1 MRHALPALLRR
12 VVFLLAL
19 LVPLATRPAL
29 AADLNVYESRSY
41 NIHTNLSPDEAR
53 EFGVHM
59 DLIFREYTDRFS
71 VLRGNE
77 RDKKNLYLL
86 RTRQNYVDTL
96 AGFGINGS
104 NSGGMYFFGPRGSG
118 LATWTEGLT
127 RDQVFSTLQHEGFH
141 QFADSKLG
149 RDLPLWVNE
158 GLAEY
163 FGSAIIV
170 DGKVRL
176 GIVEA
181 DRLEQI
187 RAALASNNALGFD
200 ELLNITSPR
209 WHANMADRVRGP
221 LQYDQSW
228 SMVHFLVHGDGGR
241 YRKAFE
247 SYLLE
252 VSRGRGHDEAFK
264 KSFGTADTAPFAKR
278 WIDFIAE
285 AEPDAY
291 STALKRIQ
299 FLGTGLGYLRASG
312 ADMPADLDTLKAA
325 LQQRGFK
332 IGYTTEAGEH
342 VIDAANDGLYA
353 YETRKGESVPFE
365 LVAPAAEGLPPS
377 IKASQLRP
385 TVTLTWE
392 KDDEGNPRPTLEYR

>member
-1 MRHALPALLRR
+1 MRHALPALFRR
-12 VVFLLAL
+12 VAFLLVL
-19 LVPLATRPAL
+19 L
-29 AADLNVYESRSY
+29 AAGPTRAQDLNVYESRSY
-41 NIHTNLSPDEAR
+41 NIHTNLSPEEAR

-71 VLRGNE
+71 VLRGGE
-77 RDKKNLYLL
+77 RDKKDLYLL
-86 RTRQNYVDTL
+86 RDRQDYVNTL
-96 AGFGINGS
+96 AGFGINGM
-104 NSGGMYFFGPRGSG
+104 NSGGMYFSGPRGSG

-181 DRLEQI
+181 DRLDKI
-187 RAALASNNALGFD
+187 RSALASNRALGFD
-200 ELLNITSPR
+200 ELLNISSPQ
-209 WHANMADRVRGP
+209 WHANMGDRVRGS

-247 SYLLE
+247 NYLLE
-252 VSRGRGHDEAFK
+252 LSRGRGHDEAFK
-264 KSFGTADTAPFAKR
+264 KSFGTSDTAPFAKR
-278 WIDFIAE
+278 WMDFIAE

-291 STALKRIQ
+291 STALKRLQ
-299 FLGTGLGYLRASG
+299 FLGTGLGYLRAG
-312 ADMPADLDTLKAA
+312 GVETPADLAGLKAA

-332 IGYTTEAGEH
+332 IGYTTESGEH
-342 VIDAANDGLYA
+342 TIDAANDDLYA
-353 YETRKGESVPFE
+353 YETRKGESIPFE
-365 LVAPAAEGLPPS
+365 LIAPAAEGLPPS

-392 KDDEGNPRPTLEYR
+392 KDDKGTPRPTLEYR